1 MKLLKNEE
9 ERKQEKIKKS
19 GNKLK
24 KELEKIRKNIPE
36 KYNQVELLDQL
47 YNNKID
53 LLFSITT
60 RTDGKTFNYLY
71 ALAKLSLKFDFT
83 TIIIVRHM
91 ELRGAMLAQI
101 RDVYSTMDDLND
113 GDLYPAI
120 NSEYVEVNYKQQ
132 TPFIILDLNNANDL
146 KNYSSVLKKANI
158 ILYDEFLAVAGQY
171 TDHEFLKFKTIFE
184 TMDRGYND
192 NMNYT
197 NGRRKAIFLANP
209 VDFGSEFLAYWKLY
223 EYLEMQPMNTIKCYN
238 NIAIERRRNQVAQEN
253 KNNRIFDN
261 GENESITGTFKINN
275 WAIKQ
280 PKTNDKRIII
290 KTLEKYLVIN
300 IEKIP
305 VLEITQNEEN
315 YKYNTDLVDNSKN
328 SIYLK
333 ASYYNENFPKKYIR
347 GEYRFANQF
356 SKDYI
361 LQNYPTLKIN
371 KIIKENITAIPSF
384 KEQEKEIDEENLK
397 LLKQRLFMQY
407 FG

>member
-120 NSEYVEVNYKQQ
+120 NSEYVEVNYKEQ

-238 NIAIERRRNQVAQEN
+238 NIAIERRRNQVAQQN

-261 GENESITGTFKINN
+261 AENESITGTFKINN

-300 IEKIP
+300 LEKIP

>member
-120 NSEYVEVNYKQQ
+120 NSEYVEVNYKEQ

-300 IEKIP
+300 LEKIP

>member
-300 IEKIP
+300 LEKIP